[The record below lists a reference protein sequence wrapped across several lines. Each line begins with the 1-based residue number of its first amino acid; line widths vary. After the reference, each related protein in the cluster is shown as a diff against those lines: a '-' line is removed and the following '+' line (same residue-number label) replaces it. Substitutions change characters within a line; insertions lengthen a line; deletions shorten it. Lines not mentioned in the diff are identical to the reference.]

1 MARLGRDGTGEPGGR
16 QAARYTFSVKIDT
29 ALVSKVAALASL
41 DLTDAERS
49 AMAEQLTRIVE
60 HFEALREIPDE
71 LLGGDEM
78 PRAMPLR
85 ADGVDACLPA
95 RVVEANAP
103 AFAHGHFVVPRV
115 VSRD

>member
-1 MARLGRDGTGEPGGR
+1 MALLARDGTGEPSGR
-16 QAARYTFSVKIDT
+16 QAARYTFSVKID
-29 ALVSKVAALASL
+29 AVLVSKVAALASL

-71 LLGGDEM
+71 LLVGDEA

-85 ADGVDACLPA
+85 ADAVDVCLPV

-115 VSRD
+115 VTRD